1 MEQNSC
7 QNAEINKKWSYFP
20 TFSPLKHYYVRNTA
34 SNSIRL
40 TFFNPLAC
48 SIFRYFALINALST
62 THELRQEETIQRIQH
77 FTTQLRTTMQI
88 GKYNRLLINRFVDF
102 GAYLI
107 DDEDNEV
114 LLPKRYLTGDEE
126 LDDEIEVFVYNDSE
140 NRPVA
145 TTEQPFA
152 TVGQFCLLRVKA
164 VNAIGAFLDWGL
176 AAKDLLVPFREQR
189 VRMQA
194 GRSYIVFVYLDP
206 SSQRIVASAKLDKFL
221 SNSIPD
227 YYHRQKVDALIVQQQ
242 EIGYRVIIDGKFW
255 GMIYNNEIYQ
265 PVNIGEHHM
274 AFVKQVREDG
284 KIDITLAKIE
294 KMRIDDVAELIIKH
308 LNAHNGEMALND
320 KSSPDD
326 ILRTFN
332 CSKKDFKKALGLLYK
347 QHKITL
353 GNVVKRSW

>member
-1 MEQNSC
+1 MRIGEY
-7 QNAEINKKWSYFP
+7 NK
-20 TFSPLKHYYVRNTA
+20 
-34 SNSIRL
+34 
-40 TFFNPLAC
+40 
-48 SIFRYFALINALST
+48 LI
-62 THELRQEETIQRIQH
+62 
-77 FTTQLRTTMQI
+77 
-88 GKYNRLLINRFVDF
+88 INRFVDF

-114 LLPKRYLTGDEE
+114 LLPKRYLTGYEE

-145 TTEQPFA
+145 TTEQPVA
-152 TVGQFCLLRVKA
+152 TVGQFCLMRVKA

-176 AAKDLLVPFREQR
+176 TAKDLLVPFREQR

-194 GRSYIVFVYLDP
+194 GRSYIVYIYLDP

-221 SNSIPD
+221 SNALPD
-227 YYHRQKVDALIVQQQ
+227 YYHRQKVDVLIVQQQ

-255 GMIYNNEIYQ
+255 GMIYNNELYQ

-274 AFVKQVREDG
+274 GFIKQVRDDG
-284 KIDITLAKIE
+284 KIDVTLAKIE
-294 KMRIDDVAELIIKH
+294 KMRIDDVADDIFQYLQE
-308 LNAHNGEMALND
+308 NGGTMTLND
-320 KSSPDD
+320 KSSPED

-347 QHKITL
+347 QHKVTL
-353 GNVVKRSW
+353 GDQVKLI

>member
-1 MEQNSC
+1 MKIGEY
-7 QNAEINKKWSYFP
+7 NK
-20 TFSPLKHYYVRNTA
+20 LV
-34 SNSIRL
+34 
-40 TFFNPLAC
+40 
-48 SIFRYFALINALST
+48 
-62 THELRQEETIQRIQH
+62 
-77 FTTQLRTTMQI
+77 
-88 GKYNRLLINRFVDF
+88 INRFVDF

-152 TVGQFCLLRVKA
+152 IVGQFCLMRVKA

-176 AAKDLLVPFREQR
+176 TAKDLLVPFREQR

-194 GRSYIVFVYLDP
+194 GRSYIVYVYIDP

-221 SNSIPD
+221 NDSLPD
-227 YYHRQKVDALIVQQQ
+227 YYHRQKVDVLIVQQQ
-242 EIGYRVIIDGKFW
+242 EIGYRIIVDGMHW
-255 GMIYNNEIYQ
+255 GMIYNNELYQ
-265 PVNIGEHHM
+265 QVNIGEHHM
-274 AFVKQVREDG
+274 GFIKQVRDDG
-284 KIDITLAKIE
+284 KIDVTLAKIE
-294 KMRIDDVAELIIKH
+294 KMRIDDVADDILHYLHECGGTM
-308 LNAHNGEMALND
+308 NLND
-320 KSSPDD
+320 KSSPGD

-347 QHKITL
+347 QHKVIL
-353 GNVVKRSW
+353 GDVVKLA